1 MGKKEFVT
9 RRIVQIVF
17 LYFGIATMLFFLF
30 RAAPGDPLAAYVGT
44 GFTEE
49 QAAQIRAKF
58 GLDQPIHVQYW
69 KFITNLVVFDFGL
82 SYITGEPVWQII
94 KDRLWNTV
102 ILMGTSIILAYLIGV
117 PFGAYLAWNR
127 GSKKERLGVILAL
140 VSRSA
145 PVFWTGLL
153 GIWIFSL
160 KLGWLPAGSMS
171 APGVTYSSKIDQFT
185 SPGFWRH
192 LILPAFVQAAY
203 FYSLPALLMRNSM
216 LEVMNEDFIDFAE
229 LKGISDFT
237 VMLKHAARNALLPIV
252 TAFAVAA
259 GFAVGGSV
267 VLETVFAWPGL
278 GRKMVRAVVAND
290 YPVAQGTFLILA
302 GLVLVANFLADLA
315 YGYLDPR
322 ITYD

>member
-9 RRIVQIVF
+9 RRIIQIVV
-17 LYFGIATMLFFLF
+17 LYFAIATMLFFLF
-30 RAAPGDPLAAYVGT
+30 RAAPGDPLAAYIGT
-44 GFTEE
+44 GFTPE
-49 QAAQIRAKF
+49 QAAQIRAQF
-58 GLDQPIHVQYW
+58 GLDQPVHVQYW
-69 KFITNLVVFDFGL
+69 KFISNLVVFKFGL
-82 SYITGEPVWQII
+82 SYITGDPVWQII
-94 KDRLWNTV
+94 QDRIWNTLV
-102 ILMGTSIILAYLIGV
+102 LMGTSIILAYLIGV

-127 GSKKERLGVILAL
+127 GTKRERLGVVFAL
-140 VSRSA
+140 ISRSA

-153 GIWIFSL
+153 AIWIFSYKFGL
-160 KLGWLPAGSMS
+160 VPAGSMTK
-171 APGVTYSSKIDQFT
+171 PGVTYSSRLAMYT
-185 SPGFWRH
+185 SADFLRH
-192 LILPAFVQAAY
+192 LILPALVQAFY

-216 LEVMNEDFIDFAE
+216 LEVMNEDFVNFSE
-229 LKGISDFT
+229 LKGISDYA

-278 GRKMVRAVVAND
+278 GRQMVRSVVAND

>member
-1 MGKKEFVT
+1 MGKKEFVV
-9 RRIVQIVF
+9 RRIFQVVV
-17 LYFGIATMLFFLF
+17 LYFAIATMLFFLF
-30 RAAPGDPLAAYVGT
+30 RAAPGDPLAAYIGT
-44 GFTEE
+44 GFTPE
-49 QAAQIRAKF
+49 QEALIRERF
-58 GLDQPIHVQYW
+58 GLDEPWYVQYW
-69 KFITNLVVFDFGL
+69 KYISNLVVFNFGL
-82 SYITGEPVWQII
+82 SYITGEPVWQVIQ
-94 KDRLWNTV
+94 DRLWNTV
-102 ILMGTSIILAYLIGV
+102 VLMGTSIVLAYLIGV

-127 GSKKERLGVILAL
+127 GEKKERLGVVFAL

-153 GIWIFSL
+153 AIWLFSF

-171 APGVTYSSKIDQFT
+171 APGVSYSSKLAQYT
-185 SPGFWRH
+185 SLDFLRH
-192 LILPAFVQAAY
+192 LILPALVQAFY

-216 LEVMNEDFIDFAE
+216 LEVMNEDFVDFAE
-229 LKGISDFT
+229 LKGISDFA
-237 VMLKHAARNALLPIV
+237 VMLRHAARNALLPIV
-252 TAFAVAA
+252 TAFAIAA

-278 GRKMVRAVVAND
+278 GRQMVRAVVAND
-290 YPVAQGTFLILA
+290 YTVAQGTFLILA

>member
-9 RRIVQIVF
+9 RRIIHIVL
-17 LYFGIATMLFFLF
+17 LYFAIATMLFFLF
-30 RAAPGDPLAAYVGT
+30 RAAPGDPLAAYIGT
-44 GFTEE
+44 GFTQE
-49 QAAQIRAKF
+49 QAAQIRARF
-58 GLDQPIHVQYW
+58 GLDQPVYVQYW
-69 KFITNLVVFDFGL
+69 KFMSNLVVFNFGL
-82 SYITGEPVWQII
+82 SYITGEPVWEII
-94 KDRLWNTV
+94 KSRLWNTLV
-102 ILMGTSIILAYLIGV
+102 LMGTSVILAYIIGV

-127 GSKKERLGVILAL
+127 GTKKERLGVIFSLI
-140 VSRSA
+140 SRSA

-153 GIWIFSL
+153 GIWIFSY
-160 KLGWLPAGSMS
+160 KLGLVPAGSMS
-171 APGVTYSSKIDQFT
+171 APGVSYSSKLAQFT
-185 SPGFWRH
+185 SLGFLHH
-192 LILPAFVQAAY
+192 LILPALIQAFY
-203 FYSLPALLMRNSM
+203 FFSLPALLMRNSM
-216 LEVMNEDFIDFAE
+216 LEVMNEDFVDFAE

-237 VMLKHAARNALLPIV
+237 VMIRHAARNALLPIV

-278 GRKMVRAVVAND
+278 GREMVRAVVAND
-290 YPVAQGTFLILA
+290 YPVAQATFLVLA

>member
-9 RRIVQIVF
+9 RRIIQIVF

-58 GLDQPIHVQYW
+58 GLDQPIHIQYW

-102 ILMGTSIILAYLIGV
+102 ILMGTSIVLAYLIGV

-127 GSKKERLGVILAL
+127 GSKKERLGVVLAL

-171 APGVTYSSKIDQFT
+171 DPGVTYTSKLDQFT
-185 SPGFWRH
+185 SAGFWHH

-229 LKGISDFT
+229 LKGISDFA
-237 VMLKHAARNALLPIV
+237 VMLRHAARNALLPIV

>member
-1 MGKKEFVT
+1 MGKKEFVI
-9 RRIVQIVF
+9 RRTVQIIF

-102 ILMGTSIILAYLIGV
+102 ILMGTSVIIAYLIGV

-127 GSKKERLGVILAL
+127 GSKRERLGVILAL

-153 GIWIFSL
+153 GIWVFSL

-171 APGVTYSSKIDQFT
+171 APGVSYSSKLDQFT

-229 LKGISDFT
+229 LKGISDFA
-237 VMLKHAARNALLPIV
+237 VMLRHAARNALLPIV